1 MPEGVPK
8 LRGKSQS
15 LKKKKKPEPEESVNL
30 DRAGVSEDSNACN
43 RHRGLGRQPWEAASV
58 WVLGQKPEVNWS
70 GLR

>member
-30 DRAGVSEDSNACN
+30 DRAGVSEDRNACN
-43 RHRGLGRQPWEAASV
+43 RHRGLGRQPLCGFWARN
-58 WVLGQKPEVNWS
+58 LNLTGQD
-70 GLR
+70 